1 MIPLESRDSFSL
13 ENYRK
18 VAWLGEGVI
27 ISDEA
32 IAAMDSARES
42 FLALLESDDELV
54 VYGVTSGY

>member
-1 MIPLESRDSFSL
+1 MISLVSRDSFSL
-13 ENYRK
+13 ENYHK
-18 VAWLGEGVI
+18 VSWLGEGVI
-27 ISDEA
+27 IADKA